1 MIAATFLALG
11 DAECCTKMQEE
22 LQALGCVAREIV
34 VDHNAE
40 GRRRSAM
47 SGAAAVAAAPY
58 WRNAGMTYISYA
70 NTCAAMVRNCLK
82 EPHKIKA
89 LNREQVYDKLQIYQE
104 GEAHK
109 AGACSSFLTSP
120 PQNHKPLLLLF
131 FFSSASLW
139 QVA

>member
-1 MIAATFLALG
+1 
-11 DAECCTKMQEE
+11 MQEE

-34 VDHNAE
+34 VDHKEE

-70 NTCAAMVRNCLK
+70 NTCLK

-89 LNREQVYDKLQIYQE
+89 LNREQVYYKLQIYQE
-104 GEAHK
+104 GEPHK
-109 AGACSSFLTSP
+109 AGACSSFLSSP
-120 PQNHKPLLLLF
+120 PPLLLL
-131 FFSSASLW
+131 
-139 QVA
+139 VC